1 MSWRTSLVVLL
12 LTVAAWAGDPPAP
25 VCAPGEFAA
34 VKGCTPSVDD
44 LQDAA
49 HAFKEGLKLQG
60 EGKLDKALDSFEY
73 AQKLVPTHP
82 DYLSSEAI
90 VRQQLVMHHL
100 ERGNFF
106 LAEKRQVEAVAEFRS
121 AVELDPANEFAQQ
134 RLRDAV
140 GDDAPPVSASLK
152 LVSESTET
160 QLAPKEGVRSFH
172 YRGDTRSLIEEIG
185 RQFGIG
191 VVFDPSFNSRPV
203 RFDVDG
209 ADFYTAMV
217 AAGRLSKSFW
227 EPLAANQ
234 MMVASDT
241 PENRRLF
248 ERMSVRSYYVSDATS
263 VEEMN
268 QISGIFRALFDVRFI
283 AVKPDQNLL
292 QVRAPR
298 RVLDAADQLIAQIAA
313 RRPQL
318 MLDIRAYELDQNLL
332 RQLGVELPLQ
342 FRILNVPSELR
353 TLQSNPNIQSLIN
366 QLIASGGINQ
376 ASGGDIAALLAA
388 LTAQQNGLLSTP
400 FATFGGG
407 TTLTAVQPINPLT
420 AHFQVNESRTRTL
433 EHMMLRASEG
443 KAATFML
450 GERFPIINASF
461 SPVFNT
467 PAIAQVIQNQSFRAP
482 FPSFTYVDLGLSLKA
497 IPAVHAYRDVSLAL
511 ELSIKSLTGVSVN
524 NVPVLSNREYTG
536 SVRLKEGESAMVLG
550 YMTQSEQRSFTGW
563 PGLSYVPLL
572 NHLVANQNKN
582 VQDTE
587 IMVMITPYILSPGR
601 SGSGPEVWIP
611 ASWSKTQ

>member
-1 MSWRTSLVVLL
+1 MSWRLSLVVLL
-12 LTVAAWAGDPPAP
+12 LAAVAWAGDPPAP
-25 VCAPGEFAA
+25 VCAAGEFAA
-34 VKGCTPSVDD
+34 EKGCTPSVDD
-44 LQDAA
+44 RQDAA
-49 HAFKEGLKLQG
+49 HAFKQGLRLQG
-60 EGKLDKALDSFEY
+60 EGKLDRALDAFAY
-73 AQKLVPTHP
+73 AQKLVPSQP

-90 VRQQLVMHHL
+90 VRQQLVMRHL
-100 ERGNFF
+100 ERGNYF
-106 LAEKRQVEAVAEFRS
+106 LAEKRQVEAVAEFRT
-121 AVELDPANEFAQQ
+121 AVEFDPGNEFAQQ

-140 GDDAPPVSASLK
+140 GDDAPPVSASLR
-152 LVSESTET
+152 LVSESSET
-160 QLAPKEGVRSFH
+160 QMAPQGGVRSFH
-172 YRGDTRSLIEEIG
+172 YRGDTRSLIEEIA
-185 RQFGIG
+185 RQFGIE
-191 VVFDPSFNSRPV
+191 VVFDPSFTSRPV
-203 RFDVDG
+203 RFDIDG
-209 ADFYTAMV
+209 ADFYAAMV

-227 EPLAANQ
+227 EPLATNQ
-234 MMVASDT
+234 MMVAADT
-241 PENRRLF
+241 QENRRQF
-248 ERMSVRSYYVSDATS
+248 ERMSVRTYYVSDATS
-263 VEEMN
+263 VEELN
-268 QISGIFRALFDVRFI
+268 QVSGIFRALFDVRFI
-283 AVKPDQNLL
+283 AVKPDQNLI
-292 QVRAPR
+292 QVRGPR

-342 FRILNVPSELR
+342 FRIFNVGSALR
-353 TLQSNPNIQSLIN
+353 TLQNNPDIQSLIN

-376 ASGGDIAALLAA
+376 ANSGDIAALLAA
-388 LTAQQNGLLSTP
+388 LTSQQNSFFSQP

-407 TTLTAVQPINPLT
+407 LTLTAIQPLNPLT
-420 AHFQVNESRTRTL
+420 AHFQVNESRTKTL
-433 EHMMLRASEG
+433 EHMMLRAADG

-467 PAIAQVIQNQSFRAP
+467 PAIAQVIQNQSFQAP

-497 IPAVHAYRDVSLAL
+497 IPAVHASRDVSLAL

-536 SVRLKEGESAMVLG
+536 SVRLKEGESALVLG
-550 YMTQSEQRSFTGW
+550 YMTQSEQRSFTGM
-563 PGLSYVPLL
+563 PGLSYIPLL
-572 NHLVANQNKN
+572 NYLVANQTKN